1 MASIFDILLYNVV
14 AFLAVLTLIVAVHEA
29 GHYLVARWC
38 RVRVHAFSIG
48 FGPELFGWT
57 SRNGTRFK
65 ISALPLGGYV
75 RMAGGLTTGTA
86 EAESAADEGFPNRPI
101 WQRALIIF
109 AGPLANFIFAFLLLL
124 GMGLALDRAVRPAK
138 VGDFTEN
145 SAAAATELLPGDD
158 ILAVDGRQA
167 ETFRDLSRFMA
178 LHTGGP
184 MTLTAERDGRRFDVT
199 LVPTESMIDTA
210 SGPVRVFRL
219 GIIAPDEF
227 EVVSYGLIEA
237 AGNALRTQVEITGM
251 VFSGLGQVITGR
263 RPVSELEGP
272 VGISQ
277 HVAEASRSGLLQI
290 LQLMIFLN
298 MIIGLMNL
306 LPIPVLDGG
315 HLVFLLYEAVFR
327 RPLPARVMEVALI
340 IGLGLILTQFVYV
353 TVQDLMPQR
362 VPIPGWVHR

>member
-145 SAAAATELLPGDD
+145 SAAAATELRPGDD
-158 ILAVDGRQA
+158 ILAVDGRRA

-227 EVVSYGLIEA
+227 AVVSYGPVEA

>member
-138 VGDFTEN
+138 VGDFTKTQQPRRP
-145 SAAAATELLPGDD
+145 SCAPATISSPW
-158 ILAVDGRQA
+158 
-167 ETFRDLSRFMA
+167 M
-178 LHTGGP
+178 
-184 MTLTAERDGRRFDVT
+184 
-199 LVPTESMIDTA
+199 
-210 SGPVRVFRL
+210 
-219 GIIAPDEF
+219 
-227 EVVSYGLIEA
+227 A
-237 AGNALRTQVEITGM
+237 AGPRLSATCR
-251 VFSGLGQVITGR
+251 
-263 RPVSELEGP
+263 
-272 VGISQ
+272 
-277 HVAEASRSGLLQI
+277 ASWRCT
-290 LQLMIFLN
+290 
-298 MIIGLMNL
+298 
-306 LPIPVLDGG
+306 P
-315 HLVFLLYEAVFR
+315 AVR
-327 RPLPARVMEVALI
+327 
-340 IGLGLILTQFVYV
+340 
-353 TVQDLMPQR
+353 
-362 VPIPGWVHR
+362 